1 MFPRSLTAAALA
13 LLFALP
19 AHAQAPA
26 PAATTPPPIPDTSP
40 APPSLT
46 PPLTPAQKAQQA
58 QRRPTTQVVASP
70 LPTVTDGYR
79 PTLTAPVVPPGTP
92 NPVGT
97 LPVNPTPSN
106 AAPLA
111 PLPVP
116 VTNCAAGGCNGADG
130 VRYNTGAAGVAVD
143 PAGRTCRKVGNTM
156 QC

>member
-13 LLFALP
+13 LLCA
-19 AHAQAPA
+19 ASVHAQTGAP
-26 PAATTPPPIPDTSP
+26 PVPDTSP
-40 APPSLT
+40 GPATLT
-46 PPLTPAQKAQQA
+46 PVPTPAEKAKLA
-58 QRRPTTQVVASP
+58 PRRPTTQVVAAP

-79 PTLTAPVVPPGTP
+79 PTLTTPPANTSGLP

-97 LPVNPTPSN
+97 LPVSPTP
-106 AAPLA
+106 AGTTAPT

-116 VTNCAAGGCNGADG
+116 VTNCNAGGCTGADG
-130 VRYNTGAAGVAVD
+130 VRYNAGAAGVLVD